1 MIDATEK
8 ILWDQFNLA
17 ENNPDPGGGILY
29 AIRYDTEE
37 LLAHRDAVIS
47 ACDEAG
53 ASIREIN
60 DTLVGVTLF
69 DVAEEDQDR
78 VVILLEELSVVS
90 EAIEYHEAGINPAD
104 LSDLADELKA
114 SFRCEITSSRIESK
128 IYALNL
134 VDLGIPTL
142 VDDLE
147 VAQSQND
154 VLTLEDQRII
164 RGLGSFASMNAEL
177 FGSHR
182 VVILGSSF
190 SN

>member
-104 LSDLADELKA
+104 LSDLADE
-114 SFRCEITSSRIESK
+114 SK